1 MKKSTYNILVKNMTD
16 KYFLKEIGI
25 SKNEMVKIIKDEK
38 LSEKVSSLDFSHKIA
53 SRDVCNI
60 ILHYINSFIDVSAE
74 ELLSNA
80 CDYTRYFLFPYN
92 FPFEGSCE
100 LERAILIFYELFHTV
115 LQLEREAIEFSETL
129 HFELLDN
136 NLYEESLVKKEY
148 VNFLSIWDKHY
159 IYEFLRISSEITPF
173 DTLGHIAGVHYVS
186 MHIAYGLHKV
196 NVPIDLALASGA
208 AITHDIGKFGC
219 RDFELN
225 RLPYLHYYYTDEF
238 TRRFNMPIIGHIAS
252 NHSTW
257 DLELEDLSIENL
269 ILIYADF
276 RVKSV
281 RDSDNKEVVQFYSL
295 KDSFDVI
302 LNKLDN
308 VDEEKLNRY
317 KLVYGKLK
325 DFEEYIESLG
335 VNTDLSTNNIFS
347 VEVKDN
353 ALLNFSEA
361 IDKFKFMAI
370 EHNLYVMNRMNNDE
384 ALSNVLETA
393 KSERQ
398 WKNLRAYINILEE
411 YFTYMTQR
419 QKEMTLDFLYDIL
432 MHNEGDVRR
441 KASRLMGRII
451 ARYDEK
457 YRKELPRDAHVNI
470 NDNSAIILYKKYL
483 NKMIYP
489 SYKVTSQHKKWLWYS
504 LKRFINS
511 TLSEVQDADRDIF
524 LNAFLGYYNVSRYD
538 EDITFVL
545 IDTVLDMNFK
555 YFTEEE
561 IIKVLNFLKKVT
573 YNDEEILLDILRLFK
588 NMLESG
594 INIEIILPYYNEF
607 ISSMNLDTL
616 ATRYLMF
623 KNSRLLGIYSD
634 SELEEYILYNEETI
648 SKIFLE
654 DLKVATSGVVKKIY
668 IDILKEYMHNNT
680 DKNILRVA
688 NHLSNFIV
696 VSTRL
701 FIREKVGELL
711 IDIMPLLSYDE
722 RNEIVI
728 ELTKG
733 LESEEYQYAK
743 YLPEYLGRLALY
755 LPPNELDEIIYD
767 NYTKLIEGNND
778 KIVMVTLNTLGTIV
792 KYYDEYSN
800 IFTESIEDN
809 KRRLN
814 YILGLI
820 MRGLAHYHSE
830 ISLESFNIIGNDI
843 FGSKDISIESKYNIF
858 KLIYKKILTILDCT
872 SKDELS
878 FFNRAAA
885 LNNIYRFISSYRAK
899 VGEFNIEENKKIAF
913 FPGTFDPFSLGHK
926 GIVHEVSELGF
937 EVYLALDEF
946 SWSKKTQPKMIRRDI
961 VNMSISCEGNAYMFP
976 DDIPINIA
984 NIEDLRKLKR
994 IFKDKEVYIV
1004 VGSDVIRNASAY
1016 TIRPVKDSIHNFNH
1030 IVFRRGSD
1038 ECDYSR
1044 ILGKVIKLEL
1054 EREIEEV
1061 SSSRIRDNIDNNRS
1075 ISQLLDPIAER
1086 YIYDNN
1092 LYLREPQYKQMLE
1105 QPTLSF
1111 EVLKSINE
1119 DSICFIEELIDK
1131 DKYKLT
1137 GTFNSLNRNQ
1147 KVIMLKTENNKVL
1160 SFMALHSISVSTF
1173 HKEFTDKKI
1182 INYLRNNAYGNVVL
1196 IDFIALLDNSSN
1208 YDYKQLLLTEAL
1220 SFCLKNEITY
1230 AVCSFNNN
1238 NRKIENDIKELLYNQ
1253 GFLKI
1258 ETEDDSIDCFA
1269 VDMRYPI
1276 AIIQNIDTYIKAP
1289 FNKNKNIIKA
1299 LNKAHRKL
1307 QSAMTKLYRGSL
1319 VISYNASYLNS
1330 KIVELV
1336 TKENKVPSKPQKK
1349 RILGEKMCVPFDKI
1363 LRETLIPN
1371 TVTKA
1376 IYTEKVYS
1384 SDASSSHIEEY
1395 PKYSTLS
1402 NQIKTI
1408 KSFNRPIILAD
1419 DILHKGDRMKRLY
1432 PLLEQEEVNLNKVIV
1447 GILSGHGQE
1456 LMDSLEGEVESV
1468 YYIPNL
1474 RAWFTESTM
1483 YPFIGGDYVEHNKK
1497 TPTGMLPVINL
1508 IMPYVVPRFLED
1520 ISWQSIFDLS
1530 YACLNN
1536 TKDIFKV
1543 LEQEYQKE
1551 MERKLTLRRL
1561 SEVIIEPN
1569 YPDLGVS
1576 ISYDMSELPSVYI
1589 QNDIKKMD
1597 RMVNLLD

>member
-1 MKKSTYNILVKNMTD
+1 MKKHVYNMLIKNMTD
-16 KYFLKEIGI
+16 KYFLKEISI
-25 SKNEMVKIIKDEK
+25 TKNEMVKIIKE
-38 LSEKVSSLDFSHKIA
+38 ENFTEGIIGLDFSHKIKA
-53 SRDVCNI
+53 RDACDI
-60 ILHYINSFIDVSAE
+60 ILHYLNTFTDISAE
-74 ELLSNA
+74 DLLSYA
-80 CDYTRYFLFPYN
+80 YDYIRCFLFPYN
-92 FPFEGSCE
+92 FPFEPSDE
-100 LERAILIFYELFHTV
+100 LERAILIFYQLFHTI
-115 LQLEREAIEFSETL
+115 LQLEREYLEFSEVL
-129 HFELLDN
+129 HFDFLEK
-136 NLYEESLVKKEY
+136 NLYDNSLVKKEY
-148 VNFLSIWDKHY
+148 SNFLSIWDKNY
-159 IYEFLRISSEITPF
+159 IYEFLRISSEITTF

-196 NVPIDLALASGA
+196 NVPIDLALVSGA
-208 AITHDIGKFGC
+208 AVTHDIGKFGC
-219 RDFELN
+219 RDFELG

-238 TRRFNMPIIGHIAS
+238 TRRFKMPIIGHIAA

-276 RVKSV
+276 RVKSI
-281 RDSDNKEVVQFYSL
+281 RDEDNRELVQFYSL

-308 VDEEKLNRY
+308 VDEVKLNRY
-317 KLVYGKLK
+317 KLVYSKLK

-335 VNTDLSTNNIFS
+335 VNTDLSNDNIIN
-347 VEVKDN
+347 VESKDN
-353 ALLNFSEA
+353 ALLSFDEA

-370 EHNLYVMNRMNNDE
+370 EHNLYVMNKMNND
-384 ALSNVLETA
+384 ASLSNVLETA
-393 KSERQ
+393 KSEKQ
-398 WKNLRAYINILEE
+398 WKNIRAYINILEE
-411 YFTYMTQR
+411 YFTYMTQK
-419 QKEMTLDFLYDIL
+419 QKEMTLDFLYEIL

-441 KASRLMGRII
+441 KASRLMGEII
-451 ARYDEK
+451 ASYDEK
-457 YRKELPRDAHVNI
+457 YRKELPRDVDLSIKNNSSI
-470 NDNSAIILYKKYL
+470 NLYKKYL
-483 NKMIYP
+483 NKIIYP
-489 SYKVTSQHKKWLWYS
+489 SYKVTKQHKRWLWYS
-504 LKRFINS
+504 LKRLINS
-511 TLSEVQDADRDIF
+511 TL
-524 LNAFLGYYNVSRYD
+524 LNAQGIARNDFLDTFLLYFDSYKYD

-545 IDTVLDMNFK
+545 IDTIIDLDFG
-555 YFTEEE
+555 YFTEGGIKKVLKFLQKVPYMGEE
-561 IIKVLNFLKKVT
+561 I
-573 YNDEEILLDILRLFK
+573 ELDILRVYK
-588 NMLESG
+588 SMLEDG
-594 INIEIILPYYNEF
+594 IDKNLIMPYYSEF
-607 ISSMNLDTL
+607 ISSMDIDLL
-616 ATRYLMF
+616 ASRYLIF
-623 KNSRLLGIYSD
+623 KISKLLDPISNNK
-634 SELEEYILYNEETI
+634 LEEHVFYNEETI

-654 DLKVATSGVVKKIY
+654 DLKVATSGVIKKIY
-668 IDILKEYMHNNT
+668 IDILKEYIEYNEN
-680 DKNILRVA
+680 KNVLRVA
-688 NHLSNFIV
+688 NHLSNLIV
-696 VSTRL
+696 ISTRL

-711 IDIMPLLSYDE
+711 INVMPLLSYDE

-743 YLPEYLGRLALY
+743 YLPKYLGRLALF
-755 LPPNELDEIIYD
+755 LPPSELDEIIYD

-778 KIVMVTLNTLGTIV
+778 NIVMVTLNTLGTII
-792 KYYDEYSN
+792 KYYYQYAHKFKESN
-800 IFTESIEDN
+800 DAN
-809 KRRLN
+809 RRRLN

-820 MRGLAHYHSE
+820 MRGLAHYHNE

-843 FGSKDISIESKYNIF
+843 FGAKDISIESKYSVF

-899 VGEFNIEENKKIAF
+899 IGRFDIEEKKKIAF

-946 SWSKKTQPKMIRRDI
+946 SWSKKTQPKIIRRDI
-961 VNMSISCEGNAYMFP
+961 VNMSISSEGNAYLFP

-984 NIEDLRKLKR
+984 NIEDLGKLRR

-1004 VGSDVIRNASAY
+1004 VGSDVIKNASAY
-1016 TIRPVKDSIHNFNH
+1016 TIKPVKDSIHNFNH
-1030 IVFRRGSD
+1030 IIFRRGRD
-1038 ECDYSR
+1038 DYDSSR
-1044 ILGKVIKLEL
+1044 LLGKVIKLEL

-1111 EVLKSINE
+1111 EILKSINE
-1119 DSICFIEELIDK
+1119 DSILLIEELLDK
-1131 DKYKLT
+1131 DKYKIN
-1137 GTFNSLNRNQ
+1137 GKFNTLNRNQ
-1147 KVIMLKTENNKVL
+1147 KIIILKENNRIL
-1160 SFMALHSISVSTF
+1160 SFMALHEISISNF

-1182 INYLRNNAYGNVVL
+1182 INYLRNNAYGKVIL
-1196 IDFIALLDNSSN
+1196 IDFIALLESSAS

-1220 SFCLKNEITY
+1220 SYCLKEEITY
-1230 AVCSFNNN
+1230 AVCSFKNN
-1238 NRKIENDIKELLYNQ
+1238 NRKTEGDIKELLYNQ
-1253 GFLKI
+1253 GFLEI
-1258 ETEDDSIDCFA
+1258 ETEDDSIDCFT

-1299 LNKAHRKL
+1299 LNKAHKKL
-1307 QSAMTKLYRGSL
+1307 QRAMTKLYKGSL
-1319 VISYNASYLNS
+1319 VISYNASYMNS
-1330 KIVELV
+1330 RIVELV
-1336 TKENKVPSKPQKK
+1336 TKENNVPSKPRKK
-1349 RILGEKMCVPFDKI
+1349 RVLGEKMCVPFDKI
-1363 LRETLIPN
+1363 LRETLVPN

-1384 SDASSSHIEEY
+1384 SDASNSHIEEY

-1432 PLLEQEEVNLNKVIV
+1432 PLLEQEKVNVNKVIV
-1447 GILSGHGQE
+1447 GILSGQGQE
-1456 LMDSLEGEVESV
+1456 LMDSLAGTVESV

-1483 YPFIGGDYVEHNKK
+1483 YPFIGGDYVEHNTK

-1576 ISYDMSELPSVYI
+1576 INYDMSELPSVYI
-1589 QNDIKKMD
+1589 QNDIEKMN
-1597 RMVNLLD
+1597 RMVNLFD